1 LVQKLVGAKR
11 VVDVGCGN
19 GSWLAAFAICGA
31 EHILGLDG
39 RWIEESALKIPP
51 SNFSRA
57 DLFKSLN
64 VQENFDLA
72 LSLEVAE
79 HLPPTRAA
87 SFIADLT
94 NLAPVVLFS
103 AAIPLQEGPNHLNEQ
118 WPSYWALLFAD
129 HNYVPVDALR
139 LQLWNHPNVT
149 WWYKQNTLIYVDRAR
164 LAGYPG
170 LAEAYRIWGGEAR
183 DLVHPDKY
191 RALAKRAFPSFAR
204 WAKMLP
210 DILRGRKGW
219 V

>member
-19 GSWLAAFAICGA
+19 GSWLAAFANCGA

-39 RWIEESALKIPP
+39 HWLEEAVLKIPLN
-51 SNFSRA
+51 SFSRA
-57 DLFKSLN
+57 DLFSGLSVK
-64 VQENFDLA
+64 ENFDLA
-72 LSLEVAE
+72 VSLEVAE
-79 HLPPTRAA
+79 HLPPARAA

-94 NLAPVVLFS
+94 NLAPVILFS
-103 AAIPLQEGPNHLNEQ
+103 AAIPLQEGTNHLNEQ

-129 HNYVPVDALR
+129 HSYVPVDALR

-164 LAGYPG
+164 LADYPG
-170 LAEAYRIWGGEAR
+170 LAEAYQIWGGEAR

-204 WAKMLP
+204 WVKMLP
-210 DILRGRKGW
+210 DTLRR
-219 V
+219 